1 MKTITP
7 MILVTSKYRFD
18 INNEILNFGS
28 YDIDLKKII
37 GSTNQYKP
45 EEVDKDVESDGTT
58 GENGGNGTGT
68 GGAGGGTG
76 DGNGTGI
83 GNGNGVINNSPDGEE
98 TDIGEIKDKTKMTS
112 VVRVSEGLTQ
122 IDVDYVVYDPYNEY
136 KSVYA
141 EVMKAG
147 KLEVVYLSKTDTHIV
162 FDNLV
167 PDTEYSINFVY
178 TTTDGETG
186 EIVRNTFERLE
197 LRTKKPEYTGT

>member
-1 MKTITP
+1 
-7 MILVTSKYRFD
+7 
-18 INNEILNFGS
+18 
-28 YDIDLKKII
+28 
-37 GSTNQYKP
+37 
-45 EEVDKDVESDGTT
+45 
-58 GENGGNGTGT
+58 
-68 GGAGGGTG
+68 
-76 DGNGTGI
+76 
-83 GNGNGVINNSPDGEE
+83 
-98 TDIGEIKDKTKMTS
+98 MTS

-197 LRTKKPEYTGT
+197 LRTKKPEYSIEIYKISSVSNTITYKVYMQSGYSIDNVLVNVSFEYIDIDSETGECIKKQASIDNTIAVSGSNKYVMGTTSVSGYNIDKDTVIKLTVKSVSSGDKTISINSSSSFRYGR